1 MSFIEFIGLEKS
13 FGEKKIY
20 KGVSLKIEKGETITV
35 LGGSGSGKTVMLKM
49 LLGLMWPDAGRIL
62 FDGKDVVTM
71 TDEEIL
77 GVRRRVGMLFQG
89 GALFDSLSVKENVA
103 YPIREHFHHTE
114 KEITRIVAEKLALV
128 GLPGIEEMA
137 PSDLS
142 GGMKKRVSLAR
153 AIATS
158 PEVILYDEPTTGLD
172 PTNTR
177 RIDNVIRDLQAK
189 LDVTSIV
196 VTHDIQSAFTI
207 SDRLALLHDGK
218 IKFVGT
224 KSEVK
229 NADDPVVQGFI
240 KGDMGDADTPN
251 QVKNYAKARIRT
263 R

>member
-13 FGEKKIY
+13 FGPKTIY
-20 KGVSLKIEKGETITV
+20 KGVNLKVEKGETITV
-35 LGGSGSGKTVMLKM
+35 LGGSGTGKTVMLKM
-49 LLGLMWPDAGRIL
+49 LLGLMYPDQGKIL

-71 TDEEIL
+71 NDEEIL

-103 YPIREHFHHTE
+103 YPLREHFKHSE
-114 KEITRIVAEKLALV
+114 EEISEMVAEKLALV

-153 AIATS
+153 AIATN

-177 RIDNVIRDLQAK
+177 RIDNVIRDLQSK
-189 LDVTSIV
+189 LKVTSIV
-196 VTHDIQSAFTI
+196 VTHDIQSAFYI
-207 SDRLALLHDGK
+207 SDRLALLYDGK

-229 NADDPVVQGFI
+229 NSDDPVVQGFI
-240 KGDMGDADTPN
+240 KGEIGEAEPK
-251 QVKNYAKARIRT
+251 VKYAKKRIST